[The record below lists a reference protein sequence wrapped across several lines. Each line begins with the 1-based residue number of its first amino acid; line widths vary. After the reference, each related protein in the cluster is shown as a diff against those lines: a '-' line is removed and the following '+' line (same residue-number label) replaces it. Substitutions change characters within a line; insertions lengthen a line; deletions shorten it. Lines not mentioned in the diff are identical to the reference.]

1 MTYKLKHVQNT
12 DEIEKSMRRNVLQQI
27 NKPKRKKTVHI
38 PILTV
43 IITIATIFLV
53 MQLMSP
59 KTSMKTAS
67 PALMNVFTEIDG
79 DGIVYS
85 QDYYELDMQHI
96 RTLKYYREVPLATF
110 LKVNH
115 VELPQLPE
123 PFSIEDGTV
132 IAVNDGFFTELQLHF
147 KKDDAFINISM
158 TKTYSS
164 QIDYATFAERN
175 PDAFGTPIE
184 LERLNP
190 STTMAKKFIQGDG
203 GLVYH
208 YYHYDEK
215 NDEVNVTA
223 TIANEIYSMTDSF
236 IYHLGF
242 SQNSLLTKE
251 QMTDFAMD
259 FILNNELKTLN
270 FEEVTYE
277 STWLTRG
284 GKAMLVCFVVAVMSF
299 ALFVPL
305 LRARSQKV
313 QKISWSLIWIFL
325 HAPILTWL
333 ISFSVGTLYRDGFAA
348 IGMMFITYPALFI
361 VGILIIWLVKSRVKW
376 LIVLHVLTFIFAI
389 SVSIW
394 NGYYIASERQ
404 GSEEL
409 RTDQSTNDLE

>member
-1 MTYKLKHVQNT
+1 MTYKLKQVQNT
-12 DEIEKSMRRNVLQQI
+12 DEIEKRMCRNVSQQL
-27 NKPKRKKTVHI
+27 NKPKRKKIIHI
-38 PILTV
+38 PILTA

-59 KTSMKTAS
+59 NSSMKTAS

-79 DGIVYS
+79 NGIVYS

-110 LKVNH
+110 LQVNH
-115 VELPQLPE
+115 VELTQLPA

-132 IAVNDGFFTELQLHF
+132 IAVNDGYLTELQLHF

-158 TKTYSS
+158 AKSYGS
-164 QIDYATFAERN
+164 QIEYATFAEIKQ
-175 PDAFGTPIE
+175 DAYGTPIE

-208 YYHYDEK
+208 YYHYNEK

-223 TIANEIYSMTDSF
+223 TIANEIYSIEDSF

-242 SQNSLLTKE
+242 SQNSSLTKE
-251 QMTDFAMD
+251 QMTDFAKE

-270 FEEVTYE
+270 FEEVTYV

-284 GKAMLVCFVVAVMSF
+284 GKAMLVCLVVAVMSF
-299 ALFVPL
+299 VLFVPL
-305 LRARSQKV
+305 LRERSPKV
-313 QKISWSLIWIFL
+313 QKIIWSLIWIFL

-348 IGMMFITYPALFI
+348 VGMLFIAYPALFV
-361 VGILIIWLVKSRVKW
+361 VGILIIWLVKSRVRW
-376 LIVLHVLTFIFAI
+376 IVVLHVLAFIFTV

-394 NGYYIASERQ
+394 NGYYIESEQ
-404 GSEEL
+404 QVSHEVKAE
-409 RTDQSTNDLE
+409 QKIS

>member
-1 MTYKLKHVQNT
+1 MTYKLKQVQNT
-12 DEIEKSMRRNVLQQI
+12 DEIEKCMRRNVSQQL
-27 NKPKRKKTVHI
+27 NKPKRKKIIHI
-38 PILTV
+38 PILTA

-59 KTSMKTAS
+59 NSSMKTAS

-79 DGIVYS
+79 NGIVYS

-110 LKVNH
+110 LQVNH
-115 VELPQLPE
+115 VELTQLPA

-132 IAVNDGFFTELQLHF
+132 IAVNDGYLTELQLHF

-158 TKTYSS
+158 AKSYGS
-164 QIDYATFAERN
+164 QIEYATFAEIKQ
-175 PDAFGTPIE
+175 DAYGTPIE

-208 YYHYDEK
+208 YYHYNEK

-223 TIANEIYSMTDSF
+223 TIANEIYSIEDSF

-242 SQNSLLTKE
+242 SQNSSLTKE
-251 QMTDFAMD
+251 QMTDFAKE

-270 FEEVTYE
+270 FEEVTYV

-284 GKAMLVCFVVAVMSF
+284 GKAMLVCLVVAVMSF
-299 ALFVPL
+299 VLFVPL
-305 LRARSQKV
+305 LRERSPKV
-313 QKISWSLIWIFL
+313 QKIIWSLIWIFL

-348 IGMMFITYPALFI
+348 VGMLFIAYPALFV
-361 VGILIIWLVKSRVKW
+361 VGILIIWLVKSRVRW
-376 LIVLHVLTFIFAI
+376 IVVLHVLAFIFTV

-394 NGYYIASERQ
+394 NGYYIESEQ
-404 GSEEL
+404 VSHEVKAE
-409 RTDQSTNDLE
+409 QKIS